1 MENEHKDKEEGNRIL
16 CYLFYGGAVID
27 IILNYGLILC
37 YTILIFYPFFIS
49 FQIWRKIVES
59 LLFMLI
65 QVVIWICLDVCGVS
79 LIWSGQLGLII
90 YCFIS
95 TLTKKFRRHNNVET
109 HDKSIEN
116 HDNGDQDDRKNYL
129 RMIAKLAGIFLGLAV
144 LIYYAITLPPI
155 TTIAHV
161 SAIILGLLITLI
173 MSCFKNCK
181 KLLKK
186 TR

>member
-1 MENEHKDKEEGNRIL
+1 MQSF
-16 CYLFYGGAVID
+16 LFI
-27 IILNYGLILC
+27 
-37 YTILIFYPFFIS
+37 
-49 FQIWRKIVES
+49 
-59 LLFMLI
+59 LI

-95 TLTKKFRRHNNVET
+95 IFIKKLKRHNNIEER
-109 HDKSIEN
+109 DKSIEN
-116 HDNGDQDDRKNYL
+116 HENGDRDDRKNNL
-129 RMIAKLAGIFLGLAV
+129 RMITMLAGIFLGLAV

-186 TR
+186 PAT